1 MVNIVPGSPGPDTLF
16 GDVDA
21 PDEILGGDGADRI
34 EGRGAGA
41 GETDRLFGEGGDD
54 TLIAIGTFNAL
65 SGGDGND
72 SLAAGGT
79 GIATVEGGAGD
90 DTIIGTAGFAY
101 LAGDSYG
108 DLLAPGGLSGDDV
121 IIGGA
126 GAQVFIGGEGNDTI
140 ETGAATTG
148 ARDSVFG
155 GDGTDV
161 LVLRGRPQDY
171 AFVQDVST
179 NFNGSLGGFRI
190 DAIGGAA
197 DEHIFLR
204 GIEQVAFGIGASGLA
219 AGGAPLANVGLSN
232 LISGGGNRP
241 TIDINDTVEAAF
253 GATRI
258 EIGIADILGNDVDL
272 EGDPFLLGAF
282 QTNNTIASQVQI
294 IDAPVVAQLG
304 YDPALYP
311 RGLVVVDLV
320 NPLTTPLTFDYL
332 SLDQAANLFGTGAT
346 ITVRPTAGPAALAA
360 DDVFRGTLGG
370 GEQMFGS
377 LLLANDSP
385 GVTITGIVG
394 ATFLSGTT
402 WRLGLPNGASV
413 TYTEN
418 STGDPVI
425 RTFNP
430 FTTPQDFSFDYTVE
444 DANGVTGTAT
454 VTITVDNNAPIATAQ
469 SFTLAAGSSITLQ
482 WSDIVFAPGNFDPD
496 GDPIILAFYGGVSP
510 SAGTIQGF
518 GPANPNDPNDFGS
531 FTFTPAA
538 GFAGTATMTY
548 GIQDVP
554 DLLGPER
561 FSPIP
566 SATLSFTVIGT
577 PAAAQDDGAF
587 LATIGRYGF
596 LTGNRLLANDSG
608 TGLTILGLLDD
619 QGTSDPSDDRIVSAI
634 TTAHGTLVGLEDAV
648 GGVFGPDNS
657 PQKINLYPFG
667 TILGQ
672 GTTYAGPDSF
682 VYVIADA
689 NGGQSRATVSLNIAN
704 HKPVAVDD
712 SFTTTAGA
720 GSLLIPIA
728 DILANDSDIDTGQ
741 VLSLSGFVSQNL
753 AGEGTLDYVLT
764 PGAAAT
770 QLRYT
775 PRDPTWTGTESFR
788 YFMTDNSDPGGTLS
802 GSANALITVTVGA
815 RVNSPPLAVAD
826 SFTVQ
831 EGRTLAVA
839 APGLLANDSDP
850 DGDAIRAT
858 GFFQPANGTVRVVTN
873 GGLTYTPNPDFVGTD
888 SFTYVL
894 SDGAATTNG
903 TVTITVVEGT
913 PLGGADRY
921 SVHAGQSLLVDAP
934 GVLANDSDPNGDPL
948 TVIALSAAAHGATDL
963 VTNGKLTY
971 TPDPGFVGQDSFS
984 YIISDGVLR
993 SEFITV
999 TIDVTNAP
1007 PVAGADSFTVLA
1019 GRTLTVAAPGLLAN
1033 DSDPDGDALQVIAF
1047 FEAAN
1052 GTVGLVTD
1060 GSLTYTPNPGFV
1072 GTDSFVYKVSDGIAT
1087 ANGTVTIAVVADTSA
1102 DLSVSLVINA
1112 AELPAG
1118 DAADVVVRVDNAG
1131 AASGGGTLQLTPGLG
1146 VSFLGG
1152 GEGFDPATGIWS
1164 FGPIAAGG
1172 FAEFAIET
1180 LFATAGTPDIVA
1192 EIVTATNPDPDS
1204 TPGNGINNGE
1214 DDVAAASIA
1223 VTLPPASVAMQL
1235 ADVGSTPEG
1244 NAPAAGALT
1253 FTILRSGYLDVVS
1266 TVAFTLG
1273 SGPGQGVTTDDVA
1286 TVADGGTGLGTGLG
1300 AYTVTFAPGETARTI
1315 TVFSTGDRTPEA
1327 DETIRLTLTGA
1338 TGATLSAIA
1347 PLSATGTFAN
1357 DDAYPTIAWAA
1368 TDGGATPEGN
1378 TPVAAGQLDFTLT
1391 RSGDLSY
1398 ASTVTFSV
1406 AAGSGGTTADDIALV
1421 AQGGTGLGSGFG
1433 TFTASFAPGAA
1444 STSIFLIAAADKLPE
1459 PDEAVVLTLLS
1470 ASAGTLVQPDARV
1483 ATGRILNDDTYPT
1496 VGFTA
1501 RSVGVVPEGD
1511 DPAAG
1516 GVLTF
1521 ELARTGDLDYRSVL
1535 TLGVVL
1541 DIDST
1546 ADDLSLIT
1554 WGGNALGA
1562 GPGTYDI
1569 AFELG
1574 QATGFVTVRAR
1585 GDRLPEAMSVVLLEL
1600 APVSGVDTNPATD
1613 TAIGGFG
1620 DDDIYPTI
1628 GWASVDAGATP
1639 EGNGPGPGNLLA
1651 FEITRSGDLSYAS
1664 TVIFSVGAGSGGTS
1678 AADIALIAD
1687 GGTAIGSG
1695 FGTFQ
1700 IAFAAG
1706 EASRTIFVGAAAD
1719 TLRENDEGVVLTLLS
1734 AGEGTLADGA
1744 PLAATGVF
1752 LNDDQANSAPV
1763 AVADSYTMRSGTTLT
1778 IGAPGVLANDSDPDG
1793 DPLTGLL
1800 LSGLAAHGVVTILA
1814 DGSFSYAPDAGFSG
1828 TDSFA
1833 YTIVDGFGGSDT
1845 ALVTIHVLANGT
1857 SRPER
1862 LEGTP
1867 GPDSLSGRGG
1877 ADTILGLDGDDLLAG
1892 NAGDDSIEGGAG
1904 ADTLSGGSG
1913 ADTLRGGADDGL
1925 LTLVPRPGGTWRVDV
1940 AGGDV
1945 INLKAGDGS
1954 PDLVRYAAGDGAD
1967 LVRGFERGIDRIE
1980 VALGGGT
1987 AQVVQ
1992 ARNGTAIL
2000 LDGLPGDGVLLAGVV
2015 GAVVG
2020 VDILFV

>member
-1 MVNIVPGSPGPDTLF
+1 
-16 GDVDA
+16 
-21 PDEILGGDGADRI
+21 
-34 EGRGAGA
+34 
-41 GETDRLFGEGGDD
+41 
-54 TLIAIGTFNAL
+54 
-65 SGGDGND
+65 
-72 SLAAGGT
+72 
-79 GIATVEGGAGD
+79 
-90 DTIIGTAGFAY
+90 
-101 LAGDSYG
+101 
-108 DLLAPGGLSGDDV
+108 
-121 IIGGA
+121 
-126 GAQVFIGGEGNDTI
+126 
-140 ETGAATTG
+140 
-148 ARDSVFG
+148 
-155 GDGTDV
+155 
-161 LVLRGRPQDY
+161 
-171 AFVQDVST
+171 
-179 NFNGSLGGFRI
+179 
-190 DAIGGAA
+190 
-197 DEHIFLR
+197 
-204 GIEQVAFGIGASGLA
+204 
-219 AGGAPLANVGLSN
+219 
-232 LISGGGNRP
+232 
-241 TIDINDTVEAAF
+241 
-253 GATRI
+253 
-258 EIGIADILGNDVDL
+258 
-272 EGDPFLLGAF
+272 
-282 QTNNTIASQVQI
+282 
-294 IDAPVVAQLG
+294 
-304 YDPALYP
+304 
-311 RGLVVVDLV
+311 
-320 NPLTTPLTFDYL
+320 
-332 SLDQAANLFGTGAT
+332 
-346 ITVRPTAGPAALAA
+346 
-360 DDVFRGTLGG
+360 
-370 GEQMFGS
+370 
-377 LLLANDSP
+377 
-385 GVTITGIVG
+385 
-394 ATFLSGTT
+394 
-402 WRLGLPNGASV
+402 
-413 TYTEN
+413 
-418 STGDPVI
+418 
-425 RTFNP
+425 
-430 FTTPQDFSFDYTVE
+430 
-444 DANGVTGTAT
+444 
-454 VTITVDNNAPIATAQ
+454 
-469 SFTLAAGSSITLQ
+469 
-482 WSDIVFAPGNFDPD
+482 
-496 GDPIILAFYGGVSP
+496 
-510 SAGTIQGF
+510 
-518 GPANPNDPNDFGS
+518 
-531 FTFTPAA
+531 
-538 GFAGTATMTY
+538 
-548 GIQDVP
+548 
-554 DLLGPER
+554 
-561 FSPIP
+561 
-566 SATLSFTVIGT
+566 
-577 PAAAQDDGAF
+577 
-587 LATIGRYGF
+587 
-596 LTGNRLLANDSG
+596 
-608 TGLTILGLLDD
+608 
-619 QGTSDPSDDRIVSAI
+619 
-634 TTAHGTLVGLEDAV
+634 
-648 GGVFGPDNS
+648 
-657 PQKINLYPFG
+657 
-667 TILGQ
+667 
-672 GTTYAGPDSF
+672 
-682 VYVIADA
+682 
-689 NGGQSRATVSLNIAN
+689 
-704 HKPVAVDD
+704 
-712 SFTTTAGA
+712 
-720 GSLLIPIA
+720 
-728 DILANDSDIDTGQ
+728 
-741 VLSLSGFVSQNL
+741 
-753 AGEGTLDYVLT
+753 
-764 PGAAAT
+764 
-770 QLRYT
+770 
-775 PRDPTWTGTESFR
+775 
-788 YFMTDNSDPGGTLS
+788 MTDNSDPGGTLS

-1072 GTDSFVYKVSDGIAT
+1072 GTDSFVYKVSDGITT

-1118 DAADVVVRVDNAG
+1118 DTADVVVRIDNAG

-1204 TPGNGINNGE
+1204 TPGNGISNGE

-1327 DETIRLTLTGA
+1327 DETILLTLTGA

-1357 DDAYPTIAWAA
+1357 DDAYPT
-1368 TDGGATPEGN
+1368 
-1378 TPVAAGQLDFTLT
+1378 
-1391 RSGDLSY
+1391 
-1398 ASTVTFSV
+1398 
-1406 AAGSGGTTADDIALV
+1406 
-1421 AQGGTGLGSGFG
+1421 
-1433 TFTASFAPGAA
+1433 
-1444 STSIFLIAAADKLPE
+1444 
-1459 PDEAVVLTLLS
+1459 
-1470 ASAGTLVQPDARV
+1470 
-1483 ATGRILNDDTYPT
+1483 

-1521 ELARTGDLDYRSVL
+1521 DLARTGDLGHRSVL

-1541 DIDST
+1541 DVDST

-1562 GPGTYDI
+1562 GPGTYEI
-1569 AFELG
+1569 AFEPG
-1574 QATGFVTVRAR
+1574 QATGVVTVMAR
-1585 GDRLPEAMSVVLLEL
+1585 GDRLPEEMSVVVLEL

-1613 TAIGGFG
+1613 TAVGGFG
-1620 DDDIYPTI
+1620 DDDIYPEI
-1628 GWASVDAGATP
+1628 ALSSNSAGNVA
-1639 EGNGPGPGNLLA
+1639 EGNTTGGQLVYT
-1651 FEITRSGDLSYAS
+1651 ITRTGDLTYAS
-1664 TVIFSVGAGSGGTS
+1664 TVIFSVGPGSGGTT
-1678 AADIALIAD
+1678 AADIATITD
-1687 GGTAIGSG
+1687 GGTPIGSG
-1695 FGTFQ
+1695 LVTLQ
-1700 IAFAAG
+1700 VSFAAG
-1706 EASRTIFVGAAAD
+1706 EASRDITVIAAPD
-1719 TLRENDEGVVLTLLS
+1719 TVPENDEGVVLTLLS
-1734 AGEGTLADGA
+1734 ATQGTLS
-1744 PLAATGVF
+1744 ATGPLSSTGTF
-1752 LNDDQANSAPV
+1752 INDDTNRPPV
-1763 AVADSYTMRSGTTLT
+1763 AVADSYSMRSGTTLT
-1778 IGAPGVLANDSDPDG
+1778 IAAPGVLANDTDPDG

-1800 LSGLAAHGVVTILA
+1800 LSGLTAHGVVTILA

-1857 SRPER
+1857 SRPDR
-1862 LEGTP
+1862 LEGTA

-1877 ADTILGLDGDDLLAG
+1877 ADTILGLDGDDVLAG
-1892 NAGDDSIEGGAG
+1892 NAGDDSIEGGVG